1 MNELVPIKEN
11 IIKAL
16 QVLYNANSSGH
27 ERDNAQRW
35 LVEVQRKK
43 EGWEFSWDLLSDDN
57 NDYVQYYGANVLLIR
72 IQAGFPNEIPEDKI
86 DYLQMQLLQRLF
98 YFSLNLNKKMVYT
111 KICVAFTHFLLKSVA
126 TGLLKN
132 PIKKTINL
140 FENPPTSISSNLN
153 DEQRCL
159 TLLQVLKVLA
169 EEHQSSKS
177 NNNIK
182 SIIMHS
188 LRNEFSLVNQF
199 LINIRSQSSNVS
211 IKETVINCLKAWI
224 AVGIQV
230 NECQEILLDI
240 AHNLLQDPTV
250 FDSSIECLVT
260 AFSSASSLSLPN
272 TMKPFIPIVL
282 KLHPTLI
289 ESIENEDGDTI
300 NSLTKLICSLAENQ
314 SKIVLNTITDPEYGM
329 GLISL
334 VMECTKCKLQYP
346 TTEWS
351 SPITYT
357 FWYTFQDDVENLP
370 NEDLQKIQ
378 HIVYPIFFQL
388 AQELLKKIYY
398 PDTEVYKCFNSDEIE
413 QFRIFRIDI
422 SDTLMYMFNFL
433 GNQLLIYIFNCF
445 DTAMKNLANQ
455 ANKNKSWQEIE
466 ACLYG
471 IHSLLETTHDC
482 ALDLPVMHNF
492 ATMIPQIP
500 IVSDHLAETLLYTI
514 GTMVD
519 WLSQNPQYLQSLVAI
534 VIPYLSK
541 KELTI
546 QCVLTLKR
554 MTSEC
559 GFYMVSY
566 AEEIIGHLENLTT
579 KNALMP
585 LEESSIMQCA
595 GYLLSELP
603 LKECLDKLQSL
614 LYNKISLLKSIA
626 QQDASAQNRNTLLK
640 IIVMLTNLFQTLH
653 LKSSDN
659 NDEPTFNPIN
669 DDDVQPAIMLLQQ
682 LSPVC
687 KEVLSK
693 WFLDEEVI
701 SCMCA
706 LFDRTIRNLLLKA
719 TPILEDVC
727 QMMLTVYE
735 SNPHPSVL
743 DISQRLLT
751 IFAKDKPT
759 IIGLYSQRLTKLTL
773 VLFHKNYHL
782 QNPEVAQYF
791 FRFLSL
797 EVRKEP
803 ALLKF
808 CNKHNPEYSSMSD
821 IFHCCMLT
829 LNLLDG
835 ESVKVAANF
844 FVDFF
849 KLCSKDEEIK
859 DVLYNT
865 GRQLVEASLLAIG
878 GAASRA
884 CTQYFADI
892 LFVIAQNSKA
902 YYTKWIQEMEFK
914 ECVPCTNIEQSVKTR
929 FMHLLKNDLNHKR
942 RFKENVENLSLAC
955 RGILNTEYGMAT
967 KRM

>member
-1 MNELVPIKEN
+1 MDEQVPIKDN

-16 QVLYNANSSGH
+16 QVLYNSDSNAH

-43 EGWEFSWDLLSDDN
+43 EGWQFSWDLLSDDN
-57 NDYVQYYGANVLLIR
+57 DDYVQYYGANVLLIR

-86 DYLQMQLLQRLF
+86 DCLQKQLLQRLF
-98 YFSLNLNKKMVYT
+98 YFSLNLNKKVVYT
-111 KICVAFTHFLLKSVA
+111 KICVAFTHFLLKSIA
-126 TGLLKN
+126 TGILKN
-132 PIKKTINL
+132 PVKMTINL
-140 FENPPTSISSNLN
+140 FENPPSNICSNLN

-159 TLLQVLKVLA
+159 ALLQVLKVLA

-177 NNNIK
+177 NNNVK

-188 LRNEFSLVNQF
+188 LRNEFSLVYQF
-199 LINIRSQSSNVS
+199 LVNIRKQSSNMS

-240 AHNLLQDPTV
+240 ANNLLQDHV
-250 FDSSIECLVT
+250 LFDSSVECLVT

-272 TMKPFIPIVL
+272 TMKPFIPIIL
-282 KLHPTLI
+282 KLHPTLL
-289 ESIENEDGDTI
+289 ESIENEDGHTI
-300 NSLTKLICSLAENQ
+300 NCLTKLICSLAENQ
-314 SKIVLNTITDPEYGM
+314 SKTVLDTINDPEYGM

-357 FWYTFQDDVENLP
+357 FWYTFQDDVENLST
-370 NEDLQKIQ
+370 EDLQKIQ

-388 AQELLKKIYY
+388 AQELLTKVYY
-398 PDTEVYKCFNSDEIE
+398 PDMDVYKTYNSDEIE

-422 SDTLMYMFNFL
+422 SDTLMYMYNFL
-433 GNQLLIYIFNCF
+433 GNQLLIYIFSCF
-445 DTAMKNLANQ
+445 DSAIKKLVNNTSNDKC
-455 ANKNKSWQEIE
+455 WQEIE

-492 ATMIPQIP
+492 AVMIPQIP
-500 IVSDHLAETLLYTI
+500 VDSDHLAETLLYTI

-566 AEEIIGHLENLTT
+566 AEEIIGHLERLTAN
-579 KNALMP
+579 NALMP

-603 LKECLDKLQSL
+603 LKECLNKLQSL
-614 LYNKISLLKSIA
+614 LYNKINTLKKIA
-626 QQDASAQNRNTLLK
+626 HEDASPQNRNTLLK
-640 IIVMLTNLFQTLH
+640 IVVMLTNLFQTLH
-653 LKSSDN
+653 LKSSDS
-659 NDEPTFNPIN
+659 NDELISNQITNEN
-669 DDDVQPAIMLLQQ
+669 LQPSIMLLQQ

-687 KEVLSK
+687 KEILSK
-693 WFLDEEVI
+693 WLLDEEVV

-706 LFDRTIRNLLLKA
+706 LFDRTIRNLLIKA

-727 QMMLTVYE
+727 QMMITVFE
-735 SNPHPSVL
+735 ANPHSSIL
-743 DISQRLLT
+743 DFSQRLLT
-751 IFAKDKPT
+751 IFAKDKPE
-759 IIGLYSQRLTKLTL
+759 IIGLYCQSITKLTL
-773 VLFHKNYHL
+773 VLFQKNLHL
-782 QNPEVAQYF
+782 QNPELAQFF
-791 FRFLSL
+791 FRFLSVV
-797 EVRKEP
+797 VRKEP
-803 ALLKF
+803 TMLKF
-808 CNKHNPEYSSMSD
+808 CNKLSPEYASMSD

-849 KLCSKDEEIK
+849 KLKDDEVNA
-859 DVLYNT
+859 VLLNS
-865 GRQLVEASLLAIG
+865 GHQLIEASLLSIG

-884 CTQYFADI
+884 CMQYFADI
-892 LFVIAQNSKA
+892 LFVIAQNAKA
-902 YYTKWIQEMEFK
+902 YYIKWMQELESK
-914 ECVPCTNIEQSVKTR
+914 ECIPCINIEQTVKTR
-929 FMHLLKNDLNHKR
+929 FMHMLKNDTNHKR
-942 RFKENVENLSLAC
+942 RFRENVENFSLAC
-955 RGILNTEYGMAT
+955 RGILNTEYGTAT
-967 KRM
+967 KRL